1 MLKLLAKLLKALNS
15 EASPAQISFGFVLGL
30 IVGLT
35 PLWSLHNVVVVFLLL
50 VLRINVSAFLVSWAV
65 FSAVAYLADPLT
77 ESVGE
82 ALLTSQGLQAFWTT
96 LYNSDFWRLT
106 HFNNTLTLGSLVTA
120 LVLSLPLFFTA
131 KGLIIKYREHVLA
144 WVQRLKVVQLI
155 KASKFWR
162 IYETFSAGGST
173 S

>member
-1 MLKLLAKLLKALNS
+1 MLKILAKLLRALNS
-15 EASPAQISFGFVLGL
+15 DASPGQISLGFVAGL

-35 PLWSLHNVVVVFLLL
+35 PLWTLHNVLVVFLLL
-50 VLRINVSAFLVSWAV
+50 VLRINLSAFLISWAV
-65 FSAVAYLADPLT
+65 FSGIAYLIDPLT
-77 ESVGE
+77 ESVG
-82 ALLTSQGLQAFWTT
+82 ASLLSAASLKEFWTT

-120 LVLSLPLFFTA
+120 LVVALPLFFISRV
-131 KGLIIKYREHVLA
+131 LIIKYRAHVLA
-144 WVQRLKVVQLI
+144 WVQKLKVVQLI

-162 IYETFSAGGST
+162 IYETFAGGGSV